1 MRLGLFDS
9 GVGGFTVLKKVIE
22 LCPNT
27 SFVYLADT
35 ARLPYGVKKTNEIIQ
50 FAEEISS
57 WFKYQNIDAF
67 LVACNTTN
75 AIALDVIKKNLD
87 VPVFDLIGS
96 VASNIQESRVGV
108 LATPSTVRT
117 KAYTNAILEFK
128 PKTFVIEQSCPEF
141 VPMIEANNIYSG
153 EITDVAIRYLQPVLN
168 QKIDSLILGCSHYP
182 LITPLLTEILP
193 SGVELVDPAQAL
205 SFQLKLFIDSKIS
218 NYSKKK
224 SLVDSRFYVTSNLKN
239 FPIQI
244 KHWLNVF
251 PEVNLVSLQKKGCV
265 S

>member
-27 SFVYLADT
+27 SFIYLADT
-35 ARLPYGVKKTNEIIQ
+35 ARLPYGLKTTNEIKLI
-50 FAEEISS
+50 AEEISS
-57 WFKYQNIDAF
+57 WFRHQNIDAF

-96 VASNIQESRVGV
+96 AASTIDESKVGV
-108 LATPSTVRT
+108 LATPSTVKT
-117 KAYTNAILEFK
+117 KAYTNAILKFK
-128 PKTFVIEQSCPEF
+128 PKTLVIEKACPEF
-141 VPMIEANNIYSG
+141 VPMIEMDNIYSDK
-153 EITDVAIRYLQPVLN
+153 IIDIAIGYLRPLLD
-168 QKIDSLILGCSHYP
+168 QKIEALILGCSHYP
-182 LITPLLTEILP
+182 LITPLLKEILP
-193 SGVELVDPAQAL
+193 SSVKLIDPAEAL
-205 SFQLKLFIDSKIS
+205 SLKLRLFMDSKIS
-218 NYSKKK
+218 DFSEKKF
-224 SLVDSRFYVTSNLKN
+224 LVDSKFYVTSNLKQ
-239 FPIQI
+239 FPFKA

>member
-1 MRLGLFDS
+1 MRLGMFDS

-27 SFVYLADT
+27 SFIYLADT
-35 ARLPYGVKKTNEIIQ
+35 ARLPYGLKTTNEIKLI
-50 FAEEISS
+50 AEEISS
-57 WFKYQNIDAF
+57 WFRHQNIDAF

-96 VASNIQESRVGV
+96 AASTIDESKVGV
-108 LATPSTVRT
+108 LATPSTVKT
-117 KAYTNAILEFK
+117 KAYTNAILKFK
-128 PKTFVIEQSCPEF
+128 PKTLVIEQSCPEF
-141 VPMIEANNIYSG
+141 VPMIEMDKINSDELID
-153 EITDVAIRYLQPVLN
+153 IAIKYLKPLLN

-182 LITPLLTEILP
+182 LITPLLKEIIP
-193 SGVELVDPAQAL
+193 SSVKLIDPAEAL
-205 SFQLKLFIDSKIS
+205 SLKLRLFMDSKIS
-218 NYSKKK
+218 DFSEKKF
-224 SLVDSRFYVTSNLKN
+224 LVDSKFYVTSNLKQ
-239 FPIQI
+239 FPFKA

>member
-1 MRLGLFDS
+1 MNLGLFDS

-35 ARLPYGVKKTNEIIQ
+35 ARRPYGLKKNNEIIQ
-50 FAEEISS
+50 IAEEISS
-57 WFKYQNIDAF
+57 WFSHQNIDAF

-75 AIALDVIKKNLD
+75 AIALDVIKRNLD

-96 VASNIQESRVGV
+96 AASNIQESRVGV
-108 LATPSTVRT
+108 LATPSTVKT
-117 KAYTNAILEFK
+117 KAYTNKILEFN
-128 PKTFVIEQSCPEF
+128 PKTFVVEQPCPEF
-141 VPMIEANNIYSG
+141 VPMIEANNINSR
-153 EITDVAIRYLQPVLN
+153 EITDVAIRYLKPLLS

-182 LITPLLTEILP
+182 LITPLLSEILP
-193 SGVELVDPAQAL
+193 SNVQLVDPAQAL
-205 SFQLKLFIDSKIS
+205 SSKLKLFMDSKMN
-218 NYSKKK
+218 NYTKKNF
-224 SLVDSRFYVTSNLKN
+224 LVDSKFYVTSNIEH
-239 FPIQI
+239 FPT
-244 KHWLNVF
+244 KAKYWLNVF

>member
-9 GVGGFTVLKKVIE
+9 GVGGFTVLRKVVE

-35 ARLPYGVKKTNEIIQ
+35 ARLPYGSKTTNEIIQ
-50 FAEEISS
+50 IAEEISS
-57 WFKYQNIDAF
+57 WFSHQNIDAF

-96 VASNIQESRVGV
+96 AASGIQESRVGV
-108 LATPSTVRT
+108 IATPSTVKT
-117 KAYTNAILEFK
+117 KAYTNAILEYK
-128 PKTFVIEQSCPEF
+128 PKSFVIEQSCPEF
-141 VPMIEANNIYSG
+141 VPMIEMDKMNSDDFLN
-153 EITDVAIRYLQPVLN
+153 VAIKYLQPLLN

-182 LITPLLTEILP
+182 LITPLLTEILTSNVKLIDP
-193 SGVELVDPAQAL
+193 SEAL
-205 SFQLKLFIDSKIS
+205 SLKLKLSMDSKIS
-218 NYSKKK
+218 NFSKKTF
-224 SLVDSRFYVTSNLKN
+224 LVDSKFYVTSNPKGFLLKA
-239 FPIQI
+239 
-244 KHWLNVF
+244 KHWLKVF